1 MALFGGITPLLS
13 TWLIEATGDKAA
25 PGYWMAGAAV
35 IRLVATFLL
44 YRGIVKER
52 VPITA

>member
-1 MALFGGITPLLS
+1 MTPLLS

-35 IRLVATFLL
+35 ISLSATFLV

-52 VPITA
+52 TAVPG